1 MHSFSLSMGHLLE
14 QIQTCSAHKDG
25 RATTEGME
33 LEANSRS
40 GGEEIQPV
48 GEKDEEETCGSGERT
63 KQGRERFSLFKPWE
77 RAGCK
82 PNQECSLNRSQM
94 AAGRVL
100 TSCPQLSQ
108 TGEKEQQERGG
119 GCAGYASNRRKN
131 ADGGK

>member
-48 GEKDEEETCGSGERT
+48 GKRMRGDLPA
-63 KQGRERFSLFKPWE
+63 Q
-77 RAGCK
+77 
-82 PNQECSLNRSQM
+82 
-94 AAGRVL
+94 
-100 TSCPQLSQ
+100 
-108 TGEKEQQERGG
+108 EKEPSRGG
-119 GCAGYASNRRKN
+119 SDFLFLSPGKGQAVSQIRN
-131 ADGGK
+131 AL